1 MVDFTIAGPDNNLN
15 VEMVHGTL
23 ADTYNFTI
31 MDSMEQRLQ
40 QGVNLGASRI
50 RAALRAWNCA
60 CSPPD
65 DKEGPCDIIPHED
78 ELWHRNITLEVVSTY
93 ANFSMF
99 RLIFILSY

>member
-1 MVDFTIAGPDNNLN
+1 MVDFTIAGPDNDLN
-15 VEMVHGTL
+15 VEMVHNTL
-23 ADTYNFTI
+23 ADAYNFTM
-31 MDSMEQRLQ
+31 MDSTEQRLQ

-60 CSPPD
+60 HSPLD
-65 DKEGPCDIIPHED
+65 DKEGPCNIIPHED

-93 ANFSMF
+93 ANFLMF